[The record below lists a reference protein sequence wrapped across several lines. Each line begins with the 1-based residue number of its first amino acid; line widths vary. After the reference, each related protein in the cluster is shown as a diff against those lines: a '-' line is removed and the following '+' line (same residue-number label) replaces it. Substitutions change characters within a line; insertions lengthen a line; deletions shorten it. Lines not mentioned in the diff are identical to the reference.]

1 MPRENVSNSTKTGT
15 LVFNVVWP
23 RLALFGLL
31 LTLALLIPALGW
43 PQPVAG
49 PLVNALLLITVETL
63 GLWPAIGLGMVTP
76 LGGLLHGL
84 LPLPL
89 AVMIPFIMLGNAT
102 LVGVYSGLRT
112 RSRWLALAVAAT
124 AKFALLYGAVTLL
137 VVRPL
142 ELAFNG
148 PARTVVMP
156 AAIANMM
163 SWPQLVTA
171 LAGGLLAFA
180 VLRIFRSPVS

>member
-1 MPRENVSNSTKTGT
+1 MATKTNA
-15 LVFNVVWP
+15 LAFDAVWP
-23 RLALFGLL
+23 RLAMFGLL

-43 PQPVAG
+43 PQPVTG

-76 LGGLLHGL
+76 LGGLLHGV

-102 LVGVYSGLRT
+102 LVAVYNALRA
-112 RSRWLALAVAAT
+112 RNRWVALGVAAA
-124 AKFALLYGAVTLL
+124 AKFALLYGVVTFL
-137 VVRPL
+137 VARPI
-142 ELAFNG
+142 ELALSG
-148 PARTVVMP
+148 PARTVLMP
-156 AAIANMM
+156 VAIVNMM
-163 SWPQLVTA
+163 SWPQLITA

-180 VLRIFRSPVS
+180 VLRAFRNPVAPRNRIS

>member
-1 MPRENVSNSTKTGT
+1 MNARTYK
-15 LVFNVVWP
+15 LDLVWP
-23 RLALFGLL
+23 RLAAFGLL
-31 LTLALLIPALGW
+31 LALALLIPALGLS
-43 PQPVAG
+43 QPITG

-76 LGGLLHGL
+76 LGGLLHGV

-102 LVGVYSGLRT
+102 LVGAYSALRG
-112 RSRWLALAVAAT
+112 RNRWLALAVAAL
-124 AKFALLYGAVTLL
+124 AKFGVLYASVTFFAA
-137 VVRPL
+137 RPL
-142 ELAFNG
+142 QLALSG
-148 PARTVVMP
+148 AARKVVMP
-156 AAIANMM
+156 GAIVHMM

-180 VLRIFRSPVS
+180 VLRLRKERVS